1 VSGDYSRESF
11 DPRRHFSAVRMQQGR
26 VALDADWNE
35 QGAIVERRTRAQTV
49 DLVGR
54 RGVPR
59 ETADGFAISIAI
71 VANQR
76 ILRIGRGR
84 LYVDGLLAENH
95 GAAPFAFDR
104 LLPRADGR
112 GTAGVLAETI
122 GTGAVDYR
130 EQPHWP
136 VPTPLPGTD
145 GPHLVYLDVWE
156 REVTHIEDGSLLEK
170 ALNGVDT
177 TTRLQTVWQV
187 RVLPNVGTITCA
199 TPESSI
205 PGWVTQTRPS
215 AGRLT
220 TALDPASS
228 LNDPCLIA
236 TSGGYRGLENQLYRI
251 EIADGGPPGTA
262 RFKWSRDNATVAT
275 TVVEIISPT
284 IVGVASTG
292 RDAIL
297 GFAPGQWVEVSDDR
311 REFDQHPGA
320 MLKILAVDYENR
332 RITFTS
338 PVPATL
344 LPSGTG
350 NDTLKGRRTRLRRW
364 DHAGIVRDANGAM
377 IVDLDAGGSVGTI
390 PVPAS
395 ATTVVVLEAG
405 IRVSF
410 SADPADGVFRA
421 GDSWTFAARSIDGS
435 VEILDKAPAQSIHH
449 HYAPLALIRFP
460 DEVVDQRTPFV
471 PAIGSVQVCGAL
483 CVDANGRPRPLRPG
497 LELPIN
503 LLDEGFAVLV
513 RQTVDPETV
522 NDGSIVVTAEIPY
535 YVQPPYAGA
544 AAGALVAYQPV
555 VLPADVGLIG
565 DGMIGWRPFTQT
577 MTFLTDILQ
586 QDVPRIGNVRLDKE
600 FDVFDHGG
608 PASKWGIGAGNA
620 IVQTQT
626 LAGTR
631 PDVTAK
637 PLPTMAVHRHVL
649 KANAAYAGLT
659 VNDSFSGA
667 VGLVYNWT
675 APGDF
680 SLFIGRLVHV
690 PIGFSGAMPTLVMSH
705 VQIKG
710 GSPVVATQKDITVSS
725 GLSEP
730 RRITFDIKQTGN
742 RLQFGY
748 SALLAGGSPSHPNL
762 DFPVV
767 TQFIPGSRLGV
778 LTANTGS
785 ARFTRLQV
793 VYGTEAPVTLI
804 PAGFA
809 SRLLSRLIVKRS
821 LLGVSTGADAAPPGG
836 AFAPP
841 MPQPDFE
848 TWCWLLPPVAGY
860 GSAAATA
867 AAATGGGY
875 QGIGATRLLDAGL
888 RP

>member
-49 DLVGR
+49 DVIGR

-59 ETADGFAISIAI
+59 ETADGFAISIAM

-76 ILRIGRGR
+76 TLRIGRGR

-95 GAAPFAFDR
+95 GAAPLVFDR
-104 LLPRADGR
+104 LLPRPDGR
-112 GTAGVLAETI
+112 GSAGVLAETI
-122 GTGAVDYR
+122 GTGAIDYR

-136 VPTPLPGTD
+136 VPAPLPGTD

-156 REVTHIEDGSLLEK
+156 REVTYIEDASLLEK

-187 RVLPNVGTITCA
+187 RVLPNVGAITCA
-199 TPESSI
+199 TPEASI
-205 PGWVTQTRPS
+205 PGWTTQTRPS

-228 LNDPCLIA
+228 PDDPCLIA

-251 EIADGGPPGTA
+251 EIAEGGSPGTA

-297 GFAPGQWVEVSDDR
+297 GFAPGQWVEFSDDR
-311 REFDQHPGA
+311 REFDQQPGA

-364 DHAGIVRDANGAM
+364 DQAGIVRDANGAVV
-377 IVDLDAGGSVGTI
+377 VDLDAGGSVGTI

-395 ATTVVVLEAG
+395 AATVVVLEAG

-410 SADPADGVFRA
+410 SADPADGVFRS

-435 VEILDKAPAQSIHH
+435 VEILDKAPPQSVHH
-449 HYAPLALIRFP
+449 RYAPLALIRFP
-460 DEVVDQRTPFV
+460 DEVIDQRTPFN
-471 PAIGSVQVCGAL
+471 PAVGSVQICGVL
-483 CVDANGRPRPLRPG
+483 YEDADGRTRPLRPG
-497 LELPIN
+497 VEIPAN
-503 LLDEGFAVLV
+503 LLSEGLAVLA
-513 RQTVDPETV
+513 RQNIDPGTV
-522 NDGSIVVTAEIPY
+522 NDGSLIVTTEIPY
-535 YVQPPYAGA
+535 HVPPPYAGA
-544 AAGALVAYQPV
+544 SAGALVAYQPV
-555 VLPADVGLIG
+555 VLPADVGVIG
-565 DGMIGWRPFTQT
+565 DGLLSWRPFTQT
-577 MTFLTDILQ
+577 MAFLTDILQ
-586 QDVPRIGNVRLDKE
+586 HEVPRIGNVRFDKE
-600 FDVFDHGG
+600 FDVFDNAG
-608 PASKWGIGAGNA
+608 PASKWSLAVGNV
-620 IVQTQT
+620 IVQTQAS
-626 LAGTR
+626 AGTS
-631 PDVTAK
+631 PNPTAK
-637 PLPTMAVHRHVL
+637 PLPTMAVHRHLL
-649 KANAAYAGLT
+649 KQNAAYVGLI
-659 VNDSFSGA
+659 VENSLSNG

-675 APGDF
+675 SPKDF
-680 SLFIGRLVHV
+680 SLFIGREVFV
-690 PIGFSGAMPTLVMSH
+690 PVGFSGAIPTLVMSH
-705 VQIKG
+705 VQIKDG
-710 GSPVVATQKDITVSS
+710 AVVPASQKDITLVS
-725 GLSEP
+725 GYNDP
-730 RRITFDIKQTGN
+730 TRITFDIKQTAN
-742 RLQFGY
+742 ALQFAC
-748 SALLAGGSPSHPNL
+748 SARLLGVTFSSPNL
-762 DFPVV
+762 DFPTVA
-767 TQFIPGSRLGV
+767 QFIPGSRLGV
-778 LTANTGS
+778 LTAGTGT

-793 VYGTEAPVTLI
+793 VYGSDAPVPLI

-809 SRLLSRLIVKRS
+809 SRLLSRVIVKRS
-821 LLGVSTGADAAPPGG
+821 LLGVAAGADVMPPGG

-841 MPQPDFE
+841 VPQPDFE
-848 TWCWLLPPVAGY
+848 TWFWLTPPTGY
-860 GSAAATA
+860 GYAYA
-867 AAATGGGY
+867 GGY
-875 QGIGATRLLDAGL
+875 QGIGATRLLAAGA
-888 RP
+888 RS